1 MKIKNGQY
9 INALKK
15 LSNQHKLNPLFCPI
29 KLSVNLSVTDFYFVS
44 FQSTTPPWLL
54 PMYVYIYTN
63 VDYGPTLMLLRDIFM
78 HVVLIKNTLWPQEE
92 LTLAMWLYRRSMS
105 LKSWKN
111 LEDRLVYIVVLL
123 LWCSGTE

>member
-29 KLSVNLSVTDFYFVS
+29 KLSVILSVTDFYFVS

-54 PMYVYIYTN
+54 PMYTYI
-63 VDYGPTLMLLRDIFM
+63 
-78 HVVLIKNTLWPQEE
+78 Q
-92 LTLAMWLYRRSMS
+92 MS
-105 LKSWKN
+105 TT
-111 LEDRLVYIVVLL
+111 VLL
-123 LWCSGTE
+123 SCSSVTFLCMWCW

>member
-15 LSNQHKLNPLFCPI
+15 LSNQHKLNPFFLPNQIVCDSLCNWFLFCI
-29 KLSVNLSVTDFYFVS
+29 ISEHCSSL
-44 FQSTTPPWLL
+44 TTT
-54 PMYVYIYTN
+54 YVYIYTN

>member
-15 LSNQHKLNPLFCPI
+15 LSNQHKLNAFFLPNQIVCESLCNWFLFYI
-29 KLSVNLSVTDFYFVS
+29 ISEHYSSL
-44 FQSTTPPWLL
+44 TTT
-54 PMYVYIYTN
+54 YVYIYTN
-63 VDYGPTLMLLRDIFM
+63 VYYGPTLMLLRDIFM